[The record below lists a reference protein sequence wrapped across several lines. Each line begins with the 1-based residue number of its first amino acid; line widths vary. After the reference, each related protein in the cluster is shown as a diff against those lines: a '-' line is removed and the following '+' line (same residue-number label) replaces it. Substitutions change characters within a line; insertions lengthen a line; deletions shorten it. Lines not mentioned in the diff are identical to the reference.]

1 MKTIHRKSLTDHFT
15 ILPNNLLRDKRLSFK
30 ARGVVSM
37 MLSMPDDWQTY
48 ASWVQEQGLEGKDAL
63 QGAFSELEAFGY
75 LIRKSERDQESG
87 RIIGS
92 IWHWN
97 SEPVARL
104 PEAGN
109 PPAGYGTTTKDLSE
123 EETRVQIPIPAIN
136 AGEVLRLDSP
146 MPQTK
151 RRGRPPTPADPRFSL
166 FIAAFSDAYLKTFS
180 EPYYFQ
186 PKDAKQLQ
194 GFLRSC
200 NKDLTELLQIVT
212 WCWEKSKEKFCPAFM
227 RAATI
232 FDFCQNWPKI
242 IVEAQKTE

>member
-1 MKTIHRKSLTDHFT
+1 MKTIHRKSVTDHFT
-15 ILPNNLLRDKRLSFK
+15 ILPNSLLRDKRLSFK

-63 QGAFSELEAFGY
+63 QGAFSELEMLGY
-75 LIRKSERDQESG
+75 LARKSERDKESG

-97 SEPVARL
+97 SEPVAGK

-109 PPAGYGTTTKDLSE
+109 PPAGYNTTTKDLYE
-123 EETRVQIPIPAIN
+123 EETREQIPIPAIN

-146 MPQTK
+146 MPIPK
-151 RRGRPPTPADPRFSL
+151 RRGRPPLPADPRFQP
-166 FIAAFSDAYLKTFS
+166 FISAYSDGYIKTFG
-180 EPYYFQ
+180 EKYYFQ

-194 GFLRSC
+194 GFLRIC
-200 NKDLTELLQIVT
+200 DKDIQELIHIVS
-212 WCWEKSKEKFCPAFM
+212 WCWERSKEKFCPAFV
-227 RAATI
+227 RASTI

-242 IVEAQKTE
+242 IVEAQKQQ